1 MKSKTST
8 RDLLRRIFAVQPL
21 TRLRKEEEGQP
32 KLRRVLGIPALI
44 AIGLGTML
52 GGIFTTMGVGA
63 AAAGPGVIMGFALSG
78 IACIF
83 VALCY
88 AEFASMVPVAGSA
101 YTYAY
106 ATLGEFVAWVIGWD
120 LILEYGI
127 SAAPVASSW
136 SGSAQDFLRSLG
148 VVLPPWAQTAKLDA
162 VMAPAQF
169 GPWHFNM
176 LHAIRLGSSQV
187 DVIACL
193 VVLAISILLAIGI
206 KESAGTNAVF
216 VGLQVMAFILFIVGC
231 WSVVSGKH
239 LHPFAPFGFHGI
251 VQSAALV
258 FFAYIGFDTVTVA
271 SEESR
276 NPQRDIPIAVIGS
289 LIIGGI
295 LYMTIAYITVG
306 VVPWQHIESN
316 SALSQAARLAHNNP
330 WFYNFVTLGAIAGN
344 ISVMLTSLLGQ
355 SRIFYVMA
363 RDGLLPPV
371 VARVHPRFRTPAR
384 MTMITGVIV
393 AMLAAVVPLEKLLEL
408 VNIGTLSAFSIVC
421 LGVLILRYTRPDA
434 KRPFKAPLGPLV
446 ALCGLFSCL
455 YLTFQGLAL
464 ATWIRFVVW
473 FAVGAVIYFF
483 YGYRHSFLAAA
494 HAETDVPHFPGV
506 PPQEPEFIE

>member
-1 MKSKTST
+1 MSTS
-8 RDLLRRIFAVQPL
+8 RSSLLRRLFSVQPL

-106 ATLGEFVAWVIGWD
+106 ATLGEFIAWVIGWD

-148 VVLPPWAQTAKLDA
+148 VVLPSWAQTAKLDA
-162 VMAPAQF
+162 VIAPAHIA
-169 GPWHFNM
+169 GWHFQM
-176 LHAIRLGSSQV
+176 LHGIRFGSSQV
-187 DVIACL
+187 DVIACI
-193 VVLAISILLAIGI
+193 VVLVISALLAVGI
-206 KESAGTNAVF
+206 RESASTNAVF
-216 VGLQVMAFILFIVGC
+216 VALQIMAFLLFIVGC
-231 WSVVSGKH
+231 WSAVSHQH
-239 LHPFAPFGFHGI
+239 LHPFAPFGFHG
-251 VQSAALV
+251 VVKSAALV

-289 LIIGGI
+289 LVIGGA

-306 VVPWQHIESN
+306 VAPWQHIDSN
-316 SALSQAARLAHNNP
+316 AALSQAARLAHNNP

-363 RDGLLPPV
+363 RDGLLPPA

-384 MTMITGVIV
+384 MTMITGVVV
-393 AMLAAVVPLEKLLEL
+393 ASLAALVPLEKLLEL

-421 LGVLILRYTRPDA
+421 IGVFILRFTQPHA
-434 KRPFKAPLGPLV
+434 KRPFKAPLGPLM
-446 ALCGLFSCL
+446 ALCGLASCL
-455 YLTFQGLAL
+455 FLTFQGLAL
-464 ATWIRFVVW
+464 ATWIRFVLW
-473 FAVGAVIYFF
+473 FAVGAVIYFL
-483 YGYRHSFLAAA
+483 YGYRRSFLGIARS
-494 HAETDVPHFPGV
+494 ESEVPHFPGV
-506 PPQEPEFIE
+506 PPQEPEFID